1 VVEKRPHG
9 RLDPDYV
16 GRVKSLS
23 HDRLAEALVAEA
35 ELFGMAIEGAD
46 PEMRVPTCP
55 EWTLRD
61 LTCHVGL
68 AYHKSAAII
77 ASRPT
82 GYVPFD
88 AVTVDDP
95 PAFDALGDWL
105 VDGAEQLVEAV
116 ADVGPETLTSTWTP
130 DRRAG
135 FWTRRLTHETVVH
148 RADAAFATGAPFE
161 VDGDLAADG
170 ISEGL
175 DLVAVFSRLEHPAMD
190 RTALRGTGETLSFR
204 TTAPEL
210 AWVAR
215 RTPSGVEVSHEQADA
230 DVVVAGRAADLL
242 LALTRRIAAD
252 DSLLTIS
259 GNAELFRHWRENT
272 KF

>member
-1 VVEKRPHG
+1 VT
-9 RLDPDYV
+9 
-16 GRVKSLS
+16 SLS

-35 ELFGMAIEGAD
+35 GRFGTAIAGAE
-46 PEMRVPTCP
+46 PALRVPTCP

-82 GYVPFD
+82 GYVPFE

-95 PAFDALGDWL
+95 PSFDALGGWL
-105 VDGAEQLVEAV
+105 LDGAHRLVAV
-116 ADVGPETLTSTWTP
+116 VAEVGPETPTSTWTP

-148 RADAAFATGAPFE
+148 RADAALATGTPYD
-161 VDGDLAADG
+161 VDAELAADG

-175 DLVAVFSRLEHPAMD
+175 DLVAVFSRLQHPALD
-190 RTALRGTGETLSFR
+190 RTPLRGTGQTLLFR
-204 TTAPEL
+204 ATDLGTGWL
-210 AWVAR
+210 AR
-215 RTPSGVEVSHEQADA
+215 RTPSAVEVSHEHAEA
-230 DVVVAGRAADLL
+230 DVVVEARAADVL
-242 LALTRRIAAD
+242 LALTGRIAGD
-252 DSLLTIS
+252 DPRLTVS
-259 GNAELFRHWRENT
+259 GDAGLFRHWLENT
-272 KF
+272 RF

>member
-1 VVEKRPHG
+1 
-9 RLDPDYV
+9 
-16 GRVKSLS
+16 VKSLS

-35 ELFGMAIEGAD
+35 EEFGMAIEGAAPD
-46 PEMRVPTCP
+46 ARVPTCP

-82 GYVPFD
+82 GYVPFE

-95 PAFDALGDWL
+95 PGFDALGGWL
-105 VDGAEQLVEAV
+105 VDGAERLVETV

-148 RADAAFATGAPFE
+148 RADAALATGAPYD
-161 VDGDLAADG
+161 VDADLAADG

-175 DLVAVFSRLEHPAMD
+175 DLVAVFSQIEHPAMD
-190 RTALRGTGETLSFR
+190 RTSLRGTGETLLFR
-204 TTAPEL
+204 ATGPDL
-210 AWVAR
+210 GWLAR
-215 RTPSGVEVSHEQADA
+215 RTPSGVEVTQSRADA
-230 DVVVAGRAADLL
+230 DVVVEGRVADLL
-242 LALTRRIAAD
+242 LALTGRIAAD
-252 DSLLTIS
+252 DPRVTVS
-259 GNAELFRHWRENT
+259 GDAGLFRHWLENT

>member
-1 VVEKRPHG
+1 
-9 RLDPDYV
+9 
-16 GRVKSLS
+16 VKSLS

-35 ELFGMAIEGAD
+35 EEFGMAIEGAAPD
-46 PEMRVPTCP
+46 ARVPTCP
-55 EWTLRD
+55 DWSLRD

-82 GYVPFD
+82 GYVPFE

-95 PAFDALGDWL
+95 PDFDALGGWL
-105 VDGAEQLVEAV
+105 VDGAERLVETV

-148 RADAAFATGAPFE
+148 RADAALATGAPYD
-161 VDGDLAADG
+161 VDADLAADG

-175 DLVAVFSRLEHPAMD
+175 DLVAVFSRIEHPALD
-190 RTALRGTGETLSFR
+190 RTALRGTGETLLFR
-204 TTAPEL
+204 ATGPDL
-210 AWVAR
+210 GWLAR
-215 RTPSGVEVSHEQADA
+215 RTPSGVEVSQSRGDA
-230 DVVVAGRAADLL
+230 DVVVEGRVADLL
-242 LALTRRIAAD
+242 LALTGRIAAD
-252 DSLLTIS
+252 DPRVTVS
-259 GNAELFRHWRENT
+259 GDAGLFRHWLENT